1 MTNPYS
7 PSENNDAF
15 KSTQDSGNDGVLNSA
30 FPPEIPDPQLSS
42 PDFDNPYVGGAS
54 PSVPQPS
61 VSQPVPQPVQPYP
74 GGPQSGGSIP
84 DPSQT
89 TGNIQSNGT
98 HANVVPVGAASH
110 PQYNYDPN
118 MVSEAPKSWLTALLL
133 CFFLG
138 SFGAHNFYLG
148 YKKRAITQLVLVVIG
163 ILTSI
168 IVIGVLFILAV
179 GIWAFVEFLMLL
191 INADYRDA
199 WGRPLVRN

>member
-1 MTNPYS
+1 MTNPFS
-7 PSENNDAF
+7 SSEKNET
-15 KSTQDSGNDGVLNSA
+15 STNTEDFGEDVFLSSST
-30 FPPEIPDPQLSS
+30 PPEIPDPKLLNQASDPKLTQN
-42 PDFDNPYVGGAS
+42 FENPYVGGAS
-54 PSVPQPS
+54 HATSQSQVAEPSAS
-61 VSQPVPQPVQPYP
+61 
-74 GGPQSGGSIP
+74 QSGGRQKRGP
-84 DPSQT
+84 EWNLLFREQEVE
-89 TGNIQSNGT
+89 T
-98 HANVVPVGAASH
+98 HASVVPRRAAPVPH
-110 PQYNYDPN
+110 DPN